1 MIQQKVTGLVF
12 QREEKADELSA
23 APLPITLEQQ
33 GGPFLCLSA
42 VGCGQ
47 ALCSNGRF
55 DVWAQTSPAEL
66 ARMKLG

>member
-12 QREEKADELSA
+12 QRKEKADELSA

-33 GGPFLCLSA
+33 GGPFHCLSA

-47 ALCSNGRF
+47 VLCSNGRF